1 MRLIHPFLKESQK
14 DMIMKNPYKNA
25 VLFLLLSLVFFLG
38 VGRSYAERPIPK
50 ARGLVNDFADVI
62 PGSHEQ
68 QIMALTTELLQKTEV
83 PVVVV
88 TMPDIGGAEYN
99 DYANRLY
106 RAWGIGKKGV
116 DKGVL
121 IFVTVKERKMRIET
135 GYGVEGI
142 LPDGL
147 VGAIRDKYMT
157 PYLKQNKFGEGLL
170 YGTAA
175 VAQTIAKDAGVQLTG
190 QVRVTAPKKKKSK
203 LSFLPLLLI
212 LLVFFRFGSRGRG
225 GSWLLLLPLLM
236 GGGGRHSGSG
246 FGGSFGGFGGGF
258 GGFGG
263 GMSGG
268 GGAGGGF

>member
-1 MRLIHPFLKESQK
+1 MSRSPKLKHLILLP
-14 DMIMKNPYKNA
+14 A
-25 VLFLLLSLVFFLG
+25 LFLLFLVTISSA
-38 VGRSYAERPIPK
+38 RAERPFPK
-50 ARGLVNDFADVI
+50 PKGLVNDFANVISPTYKQKIADVT
-62 PGSHEQ
+62 GV
-68 QIMALTTELLQKTEV
+68 LLQKTGI

-106 RAWGIGKKGV
+106 RAWGIGKKGE

-121 IFVTVKERKMRIET
+121 IFVAVKERKMRIET

-147 VGAIRDKYMT
+147 VGEIRDRYMT
-157 PYLKQNKFGEGLL
+157 PLLKQDKFGEGLFA
-170 YGTAA
+170 GASA
-175 VAQTIAKDAGVQLTG
+175 VAQVVAKASGIELTG
-190 QVRVTAPKKKKSK
+190 QMPKKAAQKRAGFSFFPIIVLIIVMLMSKK
-203 LSFLPLLLI
+203 I
-212 LLVFFRFGSRGRG
+212 G
-225 GSWLLLLPLLM
+225 GSWFFFLALLLGLG
-236 GGGGRHSGSG
+236 GGGGRGSG
-246 FGGSFGGFGGGF
+246 YSSGGSGGSFGGFGGGF